1 MKITPS
7 TLTIAQL
14 FSTKNE
20 QFFIPAYQRRYA
32 WGSKQVIELFEDIN
46 LLDDKDTHL
55 LGTILLLTESH
66 KADVNTL
73 ELVDGQQRII
83 SLSLLFKAIKDR
95 FIELKKE
102 EIAKEIENYVF
113 CQGLNRTKQ
122 NKIVL
127 GDLD

>member
-73 ELVDGQQRII
+73 ELVDGQQRIRAIIDFIAGEFEI
-83 SLSLLFKAIKDR
+83 S
-95 FIELKKE
+95 E
-102 EIAKEIENYVF
+102 EDNTQYGGKF
-113 CQGLNRTKQ
+113 
-122 NKIVL
+122 
-127 GDLD
+127 